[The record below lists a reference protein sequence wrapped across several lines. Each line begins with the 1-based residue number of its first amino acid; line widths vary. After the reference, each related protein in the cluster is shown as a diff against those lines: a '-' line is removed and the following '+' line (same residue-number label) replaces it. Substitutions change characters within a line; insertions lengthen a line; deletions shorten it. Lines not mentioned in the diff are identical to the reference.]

1 MTPDLTFEDVAG
13 NEHAL
18 QEMQELVGYLT
29 NPAKYVGQL
38 KSLYICGYYLVIVL
52 TLIVSYYHYASK
64 WVSFHS

>member
-38 KSLYICGYYLVIVL
+38 KSFKYLWL
-52 TLIVSYYHYASK
+52 LFSDRPY
-64 WVSFHS
+64 FHFIILSLC

>member
-38 KSLYICGYYLVIVL
+38 KSLYLWLLFSDRPYFHFIILL
-52 TLIVSYYHYASK
+52 
-64 WVSFHS
+64 SFALC